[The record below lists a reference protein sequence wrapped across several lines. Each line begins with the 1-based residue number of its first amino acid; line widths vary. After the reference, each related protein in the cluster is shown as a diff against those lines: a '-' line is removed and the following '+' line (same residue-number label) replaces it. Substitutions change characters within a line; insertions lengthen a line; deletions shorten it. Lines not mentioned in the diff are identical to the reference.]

1 VETIDSRSFLAG
13 VDDAAR
19 PRPAARPRGTKG
31 WTPLFI
37 VASPRPRSGK
47 TFLARLLIDFLHADD
62 GGARAFDL
70 NPGESA
76 LAEQPMTLAVRADIG
91 SIEGQ
96 MALFDR
102 LIVEDGVAK
111 VIDLGNAMFERFFDL
126 MAEIDFM
133 QEAVCRA
140 IEPVVLYPAEAH
152 PASPHA
158 YCRLRRRFPDLIVV
172 PVLNDAILKGQRV
185 RDAFPFVRAAAVP
198 LQIPL
203 LAPALKRYADH
214 PHYSFADFHNKLPE
228 EIPEGLA
235 VELRSWTRRAFLELR
250 EFELRLLL
258 EKVRALLGAS

>member
-1 VETIDSRSFLAG
+1 METIDSRNFLAG
-13 VDDAAR
+13 VRDAAR
-19 PRPAARPRGTKG
+19 PRPAGRPRGGKA

-47 TFLARLLIDFLHADD
+47 TFLARLLIDFLHVDD

-76 LAEQPMTLAVRADIG
+76 LAEQPMTLAVRADIA

-111 VIDLGNAMFERFFDL
+111 VIDLGNTMFERFFDL
-126 MAEIDFM
+126 MDEIDFV
-133 QEAVCRA
+133 QEASRRA
-140 IEPVVLYPAEAH
+140 VEPVILYPAETH

-172 PVLNDAILKGQRV
+172 PVLNEAILKGQRV

-203 LAPALKRYADH
+203 LAPALKRYADQ

-258 EKVRALLGAS
+258 EKVRASLGAS